1 MWRLS
6 GVLLIL
12 FSAAFSV
19 AAARAGSVKVAPL
32 SALVSPV
39 QYSAPAEVTNYDHSQ
54 LSAQISAL
62 VQQVSVD
69 VGDRVEQG
77 QLLVQLDCRD
87 HRLALEQSQSVKAAL
102 DARIRL
108 ARQQLSRAERLL
120 KQRSASQ
127 ELRDQRRAELD
138 TLRAER
144 QGSEVQIR
152 AQQIT
157 VERCQVKAP
166 FAGVITERMAAEGSL
181 ANVSSPLI
189 RLLRTDR
196 AEVKAKLPFLQVAQ
210 LQQGHTP
217 RYQADGESY
226 PLQLRAV
233 IPLINSRSR
242 TQEVRLSF
250 AAEQALTGSSG
261 RLIWQG
267 RHPAI
272 PVGMMVKRDGV
283 LGLML
288 YEAGVSHFR
297 PLPEASEGQAA
308 LVDLPEDTLV
318 IIEGQHAVSDG
329 DAVELKDARDL

>member
-1 MWRLS
+1 MWRLTGFS
-6 GVLLIL
+6 LFLLSTL
-12 FSAAFSV
+12 TAH
-19 AAARAGSVKVAPL
+19 AGSVKVAPL

-62 VQQVSVD
+62 VEQVSVS

-87 HRLALEQSQSVKAAL
+87 HRLALEQAQTVQAAL

-108 ARQQLSRAERLL
+108 ARQQLNRAERLL

-127 ELRDQRRAELD
+127 ENRDQRRAELD

-152 AQQIT
+152 ANQIT
-157 VERCQVKAP
+157 VERCQIKAP

-181 ANVSSPLI
+181 ANIATPLI

-196 AEVKAKLPFLQVAQ
+196 AEVKAKLPLSQVAL
-210 LQQGHTP
+210 LQQGQSP
-217 RYQADGESY
+217 EYQSADSHY

-233 IPLINSRSR
+233 VPLINSRSR
-242 TQEVRLSF
+242 TQEVRLRF
-250 AAEQALTGSSG
+250 VDAQALTGSSG
-261 RLIWQG
+261 RLVWQG
-267 RHPAI
+267 RQPAV

-288 YEAGVSHFR
+288 YEEGISRFQ
-297 PLPEASEGQAA
+297 PLPQANEGQAA

-318 IIEGQHAVSDG
+318 IVEGQHAVSDG
-329 DAVELKDARDL
+329 DPVELKDARDL

>member
-1 MWRLS
+1 MRQLIGLLFLLS
-6 GVLLIL
+6 AV
-12 FSAAFSV
+12 SV
-19 AAARAGSVKVAPL
+19 QAGAVKVAPL
-32 SALVSPV
+32 SALVSAV

-87 HRLALEQSQSVKAAL
+87 HRLALQQAQSVRDAL

-127 ELRDQRRAELD
+127 EQRDQRRAELD
-138 TLRAER
+138 TLLAER
-144 QGSEVQIR
+144 RGSEVQIS
-152 AQQIT
+152 ASQIR
-157 VERCQVKAP
+157 VERCQIKAP

-181 ANVSSPLI
+181 ANIATPLI

-196 AEVKAKLPFLQVAQ
+196 AEVKAKLPLSQVAL
-210 LQQGHTP
+210 LQQGRSP
-217 RYQADGESY
+217 LYQTADSSY

-250 AAEQALTGSSG
+250 ADSKALTGSSG
-261 RLIWQG
+261 RLVWQG
-267 RHPAI
+267 KRPAV

-288 YEAGVSHFR
+288 YEEGVSRFR
-297 PLPEASEGQAA
+297 PLPQASEGQAA
-308 LVDLPEDTLV
+308 LVDLPQDTLV
-318 IIEGQHAVSDG
+318 IVEGQHAVSDG
-329 DAVELKDARDL
+329 DRVELKDARDL